1 MEGGD
6 MRDGGRG
13 LLEGWREGTIKIRD
27 REELVWK

>member
-13 LLEGWREGTIKIRD
+13 HERWREGTIKIRE

>member
-6 MRDGGRG
+6 MRDSER
-13 LLEGWREGTIKIRD
+13 WRQNAWVSIKIRE